1 MRIGIFGG
9 SFDPVHNGHI
19 EVAKCFIEKF
29 DLEKCIV
36 HPANISPFKTD
47 AISKI
52 SNEHRMNLINL
63 AFEETPE
70 VIVDNYE
77 LNKGGVSFTI
87 EFVDYL
93 NDIYPNAKF
102 YLLIGTDQAVNFQ
115 DWKDYQRIIEL
126 VTLVIENRNQEMN
139 EDELA
144 DLLASYPQFKKPK
157 LLEVPAIDISSSLI
171 RDKLTDAESIEGLVP
186 EKVRDYIEEHNL
198 YL

>member
-19 EVAKCFIEKF
+19 SVAKLFIEKF
-29 DLEKCIV
+29 GLEKCIV
-36 HPANISPFKTD
+36 HPANISPFKAD

-63 AFEETPE
+63 AFEDTPE
-70 VIVDNYE
+70 VVVDNYE

-87 EFVDYL
+87 EFVEYL

-102 YLLIGTDQAVNFQ
+102 YLLIGTDQAVHFQ
-115 DWKDYQRIIEL
+115 NWKDYQRIIEF

-139 EDELA
+139 EVELSE
-144 DLLASYPQFKKPK
+144 LLESYPQFKKPK

-171 RDKLTDAESIEGLVP
+171 RERLTDGKSIEGLVP
-186 EKVRDYIEEHNL
+186 DKVNSYIIENNL